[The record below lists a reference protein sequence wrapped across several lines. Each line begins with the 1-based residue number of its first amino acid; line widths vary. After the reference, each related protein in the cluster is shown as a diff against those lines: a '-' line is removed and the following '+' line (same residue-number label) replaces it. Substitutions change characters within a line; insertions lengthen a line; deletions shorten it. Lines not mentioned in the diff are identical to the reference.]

1 VKNKLGKFVISNSIL
16 QNINAHEDL
25 MRLMG
30 RMIVVRAE
38 QQYHIDGIE
47 FIAMSE
53 YFRELSQGEAAPEYK
68 FTFDYGEIRCEA
80 V

>member
-1 VKNKLGKFVISNSIL
+1 MKNKLGKFVISNSIL

-30 RMIVVRAE
+30 RLIVVRAE
-38 QQYHIDGIE
+38 QQYHLNGIE

-53 YFRELSQGEAAPEYK
+53 YFKEVPEGELTPEYR
-68 FTFDYGEIRCEA
+68 FTFDYGEIKCEA